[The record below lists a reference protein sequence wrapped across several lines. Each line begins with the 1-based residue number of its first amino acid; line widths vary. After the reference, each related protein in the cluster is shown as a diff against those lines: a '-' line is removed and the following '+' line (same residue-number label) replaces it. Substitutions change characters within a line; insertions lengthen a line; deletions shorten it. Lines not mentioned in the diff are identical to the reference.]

1 MLSVSASQFS
11 CSQFSRSQ
19 FSSSKFS
26 RSHFLCPYEPL
37 VAVSVFRPGRFFA
50 LHPVFEPLLA
60 SHFSRST
67 FRDLYFSARPLFRLL
82 RAHRCMYVVASLGPL
97 SAVPFLWSPFSWW
110 WLSCTAPKSAPVYVC
125 CRLARATFRGPD
137 VRTWFEG
144 WLVPSCRRRLVFRRR
159 LVQVVDSSC

>member
-1 MLSVSASQFS
+1 MVVVVYVCVSGRGPIFRGPV
-11 CSQFSRSQ
+11 F
-19 FSSSKFS
+19 
-26 RSHFLCPYEPL
+26 
-37 VAVSVFRPGRFFA
+37 AVLFFA
-50 LHPVFEPLLA
+50 VPFLRSLHPVNVVVWTRRRRRA
-60 SHFSRST
+60 T
-67 FRDLYFSARPLFRLL
+67 FRGLYFSARPLFRLL